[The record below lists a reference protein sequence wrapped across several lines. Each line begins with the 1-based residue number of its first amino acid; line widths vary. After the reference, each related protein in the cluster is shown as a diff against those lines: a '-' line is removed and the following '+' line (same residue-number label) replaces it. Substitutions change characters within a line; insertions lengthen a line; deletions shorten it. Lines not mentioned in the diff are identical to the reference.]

1 MQRILLKSRINT
13 ISSRRFSSLKNIDLN
28 VRDKIA
34 ILKLNRPERLNA
46 LSSTLIKE
54 LCDNLESLKHSGNVR
69 VAIITGDGKAFAGIA
84 PLHISNIA

>member
-1 MQRILLKSRINT
+1 MSF
-13 ISSRRFSSLKNIDLN
+13 RRFSSLKNINLN
-28 VRDKIA
+28 VKNKIA

-54 LCDNLESLKHSGNVR
+54 LCDNLESLKHSEDVR

-84 PLHISNIA
+84 PLPTFNIA